1 MAKLTSN
8 DAARVCHVA
17 RGRHTLCVLILMASL
32 AFTACPTRQ
41 QGRAQVVLAWDY
53 TQPSPPIDGF
63 LVQRRTDM
71 EPWQEVGRVGATLRT
86 MTDATAP
93 RQTPLCYQVLAYR
106 GQEHSPPS
114 NEACLTIPAA
124 PQPPARTRT
133 EEGPPGHTAS

>member
-1 MAKLTSN
+1 MLP
-8 DAARVCHVA
+8 VHL
-17 RGRHTLCVLILMASL
+17 GRPIVCVLILIASL
-32 AFTACPTRQ
+32 ASSACPSH
-41 QGRAQVVLAWDY
+41 QGGSAQVVLAWEY
-53 TQPSPPIDGF
+53 TEPSPPIEGF
-63 LVQRRTDM
+63 LVQRRTGTG
-71 EPWQEVGRVGATLRT
+71 PWQEVGRVGATLRT